1 MAIDKIFD
9 GSVDGIA
16 DNLFNSVSNS
26 VSEIKAMQQ
35 RKAAENVQLVVQA
48 LKKIDADIRQKYD
61 SVTETFDKR
70 ISNIKDGQDGK
81 DGKNG
86 HDGLNGKDGRDG
98 KDGRNGRDG
107 ATGPRGFDGPK
118 GLDGK
123 DGKDGEDGI
132 SVISAYIDFD
142 GSLVISLSS
151 GELINVGEVVSP
163 DIAEKIKVITN
174 GGGTSQTVLDTL
186 ASLQAQINAITTGLT
201 YKGLWNASTNS
212 PTLASS
218 TGTNGFYY
226 VVSVSGSTNLNG
238 ITDWQVGDWAIYNG
252 TVWQKIDQTNLV
264 TSVAGR
270 TGAVTLSTGD
280 ISGLGTIATQNSS
293 NVSITGGSITGITD
307 LAIADGGTGQSTA
320 AAAITALTG
329 TQTSG
334 YYLRSNGTNASLS
347 AIQAADVPTLNQ
359 NTTGSAASLSA
370 TNPVS
375 RGGTNLTTLTNK
387 GVLYASSTSQVAT
400 GTALQFDGTNFGM
413 GATPSSWGSTY
424 RAIEIG
430 AQTALSYE
438 SNGSIKSTSLA
449 TNSYNAT
456 NTGARPYYKENGLA
470 TQYQQNVGEH
480 AWYTA
485 PTGIAGSSTT
495 ITTGKIYTN
504 LTAGNQA
511 DFGAAN
517 GLVGTIWTATSTGTL
532 TSGTVVQNIDFVESM
547 RIDAYGYV
555 KIGSLIA
562 SKAVFTDSSK
572 NLVSIGTV
580 GIDQGGTGATTAAN
594 ARTNLGAT
602 TVGANV
608 FTLTNPSAITF
619 PRFNADNT
627 VSALDAATFRTA
639 IGAGT
644 SSTSGTVTSVAI
656 TVPSILSVSG
666 SPITSSGTFAISLS
680 GTALP
685 VGNGGTGQTTSI
697 AALNAL
703 LPTQTGNANKY
714 LQTDG
719 TNASWDAVSLS
730 TSDISGTLGTT
741 NGGTGLTSFT
751 ANGVVYASSTSALA
765 TGSALTFDGTNFV
778 NGSGGIRA
786 GTNSGS
792 GGVLSAWGGASG
804 ATIDITPSSAS
815 GANGVTY
822 NTSFISGGSGPHIFS
837 IGGTEQLRLTSTSL
851 YTASGINVGIGT
863 TSPAYKLDVNGAVN
877 GKTAT
882 FTNISDNVTTI
893 KAQYTTDGTS
903 VAFFKRSDNAF
914 SAVINVATTAPFGG
928 TQVLDIGSDAS
939 GKSAVFN
946 GNVGIGTSSPSFKL
960 DVTDNTTGQQGR
972 FNSSSANGT
981 SISLTNTAT
990 NGRNYRI
997 GSNFVN
1003 GLGEFSI
1010 YDSTASAERLQISS
1024 SGNLGLGVAPS
1035 AWGSSYKALQFGS
1048 GAIAGFS
1055 TTALDIYGNAY
1066 DSGTG
1071 AWKYLNSSQGATRY
1085 AAFNAQHQ
1093 WFNAPSGTA
1102 GNAITFT
1109 QALTLDASGFLML
1122 GTTTALRRLTV
1133 ESATAPIAVRNSG
1146 STAGKRW
1153 DIGPE
1158 GSSNTFVVYNQDS
1171 VGVYITDGGTSWT
1184 ANSDERLK
1192 DIIEPIS
1199 DAANKV
1205 ASLRAV
1211 IGKYKTDAE
1220 GTRRSFLIAQD
1231 VQSVLPEAVSVK
1243 EDEIGTLG
1251 VQYSEVI
1258 PLLVAAIKELKAE
1271 FDEYKATHP

>member
-1 MAIDKIFD
+1 MINLDGMTDDEKMAALESIHQ
-9 GSVDGIA
+9 SIA
-16 DNLFNSVSNS
+16 DSKEVQKQKITSN
-26 VSEIKAMQQ
+26 VEMIVK
-35 RKAAENVQLVVQA
+35 A
-48 LKKIDADIRQKYD
+48 LKKIESDIKQRYDQTGALIESIKNGADGR
-61 SVTETFDKR
+61 
-70 ISNIKDGQDGK
+70 DGI
-81 DGKNG
+81 DGKN
-86 HDGLNGKDGRDG
+86 G
-98 KDGRNGRDG
+98 KDGRNGKDG
-107 ATGPRGFDGPK
+107 PAGPRGFDGAP
-118 GLDGK
+118 GRDGAN
-123 DGKDGEDGI
+123 GQDGI
-132 SVISAYIDFD
+132 SVVDAQVHFD
-142 GSLVISLSS
+142 GGLTFTLSNGQIINA
-151 GELINVGEVVSP
+151 GEIVNP
-163 DIAEKIKVITN
+163 DTAENIKVITN

-186 ASLQAQINAITTGLT
+186 ASLQAQISAIVSGLS
-201 YKGLWNASTNS
+201 YKGTWNASTNT
-212 PTLASS
+212 PTLTSS
-218 TGTNGFYY
+218 VGTAGFYY
-226 VVSVSGSTNLNG
+226 IVSVAGSTNLNG
-238 ITDWQVGDWAIYNG
+238 ITDWQVGDWAVFSG
-252 TVWQKIDQTNLV
+252 SVWQKLDQTNLV

-280 ISGLGTIATQNSS
+280 ISGLGTIATQASS
-293 NVSITGGSITGITD
+293 NVTITGGSITGITD

-413 GATPSSWGSTY
+413 DATPSSWGSTY

-511 DFGAAN
+511 DFGAVN
-517 GLVGTIWTATSTGTL
+517 GLVGTIWTATSSGTL

-572 NLVSIGTV
+572 NLVSTGTV

-602 TVGANV
+602 TVGSNV

-644 SSTSGTVTSVAI
+644 SSSSGTVTSVAI

-751 ANGVVYASSTSALA
+751 ANGVVYASSSSALA
-765 TGSALTFDGTNFV
+765 TGSALTFDGTSFFGGTNIYASGRFYAQRSSSSL
-778 NGSGGIRA
+778 NLPIAGYTDGSA
-786 GTNSGS
+786 GT
-792 GGVLSAWGGASG
+792 VLSGTKGDIVAFGNAGGDG
-804 ATIDITPSSAS
+804 VIF
-815 GANGVTY
+815 ANA
-822 NTSFISGGSGPHIFS
+822 N
-837 IGGTEQLRLTSTSL
+837 TEQMRLTSTGL
-851 YTASGINVGIGT
+851 
-863 TSPAYKLDVNGAVN
+863 
-877 GKTAT
+877 
-882 FTNISDNVTTI
+882 
-893 KAQYTTDGTS
+893 
-903 VAFFKRSDNAF
+903 
-914 SAVINVATTAPFGG
+914 
-928 TQVLDIGSDAS
+928 
-939 GKSAVFN
+939 
-946 GNVGIGTSSPSFKL
+946 GIGTSSPTEKL
-960 DVTDNTTGQQGR
+960 TVNGNIKLGTSGTVWTYGPATTGR
-972 FNSSSANGT
+972 SFFANSDGTAYVGVYGSSYGGSSNAILSFVTGT
-981 SISLTNTAT
+981 SNTMT
-990 NGRNYRI
+990 M
-997 GSNFVN
+997 
-1003 GLGEFSI
+1003 
-1010 YDSTASAERLQISS
+1010 DS
-1024 SGNLGLGVAPS
+1024 SGNLGLGVTPPN
-1035 AWGSSYKALQFGS
+1035 WSSGGQISLGNNKTIVASGEYTNLGTNWYYSGGYNKIVNGYATNYYQAL
-1048 GAIAGFS
+1048 GAHIWQ
-1055 TTALDIYGNAY
+1055 TA
-1066 DSGTG
+1066 GTG
-1071 AWKYLNSSQGATRY
+1071 SVPFS
-1085 AAFNAQHQ
+1085 
-1093 WFNAPSGTA
+1093 
-1102 GNAITFT
+1102 FT
-1109 QALTLDASGFLML
+1109 SAMTLDASGNLL
-1122 GTTTALRRLTV
+1122 VGTTSTGLGKLNVNGT
-1133 ESATAPIAVRNSG
+1133 I
-1146 STAGKRW
+1146 STA
-1153 DIGPE
+1153 
-1158 GSSNTFVVYNQDS
+1158 NDS
-1171 VGVYITDGGTSWT
+1171 GGTFALAYNAHVDSRSWRMAHDVIAYGDFAIQQSTTQTGATFASKLLIDSSGNLRIGTT
-1184 ANSDERLK
+1184 AALFAANERVSINGATGEIGQTIYANGTSSIGLLLYNSVATGATSGKHISFTNSSGTEVGSVTSNGTATLFNTTSDQRLK
-1192 DIIEPIS
+1192 ENIV
-1199 DAANKV
+1199 DAPEFGSVIDSIKV
-1205 ASLRAV
+1205 RSYEWKADGSHQRA
-1211 IGKYKTDAE
+1211 G
-1220 GTRRSFLIAQD
+1220 FIAQEL
-1231 VQSVLPEAVSVK
+1231 VTVAPEAVYQPLDTDEMMAVDYSKLVPMLVK
-1243 EDEIGTLG
+1243 EIQSLRKRLADAGI
-1251 VQYSEVI
+1251 
-1258 PLLVAAIKELKAE
+1258 
-1271 FDEYKATHP
+1271 